1 MRFELLNT
9 CGSSLARSGR
19 LTTDHGAVET
29 PAFMTVGTQGTVKGV
44 HQYEL
49 KSIVKAPI
57 VLANTYHLYLRP
69 GLEVLKEAGGIHRF
83 MGWDRPVLT
92 DSGGFQIF
100 SLAQHCKINENG
112 AVFKSHI
119 DGSRHEFSPER
130 AIDIQRIIGAD
141 IIMAFDE
148 CLAANA
154 TELQAETSMHLTHR
168 WLNRCF
174 EQFNKTPDVYSH
186 KQSLFPIVQ
195 GGMYE
200 HLRKASAHYVQQF
213 DSEGYAIGG
222 LSVGEPAEKMYAITQ
237 SVTQILPK
245 HKPRYLMGVGTPE
258 NILECISLGIDLFDC
273 VLPARNARHG
283 LLYTYQGVIHIR
295 NEKWKYDTSPLDAN
309 DLESPLSHYS
319 KAYLRHLFAA
329 DERLGPQIASLHNLR
344 FYQRLLSDARSHI
357 QKGNFLSWKTETL
370 RHLQVKL

>member
-174 EQFNKTPDVYSH
+174 EQLDRKSTRLNSSH
-186 KQSLFPIVQ
+186 
-195 GGMYE
+195 
-200 HLRKASAHYVQQF
+200 
-213 DSEGYAIGG
+213 
-222 LSVGEPAEKMYAITQ
+222 
-237 SVTQILPK
+237 
-245 HKPRYLMGVGTPE
+245 
-258 NILECISLGIDLFDC
+258 
-273 VLPARNARHG
+273 
-283 LLYTYQGVIHIR
+283 
-295 NEKWKYDTSPLDAN
+295 
-309 DLESPLSHYS
+309 
-319 KAYLRHLFAA
+319 
-329 DERLGPQIASLHNLR
+329 
-344 FYQRLLSDARSHI
+344 
-357 QKGNFLSWKTETL
+357 
-370 RHLQVKL
+370 